1 MTLKARPISELT
13 PKDGLVLVYWG
24 ENVAPALFDAEYI
37 HARIASG
44 AVHPMYWAHLPKLE
58 VVPPPTPA
66 PKMYCWV
73 RYHAST
79 NITCPAVITEIDS
92 KGMVCLTIFP
102 PANYD
107 GSVKREYIRNGYGT
121 EPGQWSYPEEAA
133 CPAQP
138 EV

>member
-44 AVHPMYWAHLPKLE
+44 AVQPMYWAHLPKLE
-58 VVPPPTPA
+58 VAPPPPPA
-66 PKMYCWV
+66 PKMFCWV
-73 RYHAST
+73 QYRLRQSGA
-79 NITCPAVITEIDS
+79 ICPATITRINDD
-92 KGMVCLTIFP
+92 GTVGIAAFP
-102 PANYD
+102 HFGF
-107 GSVKREYIRNGYGT
+107 GSIITDADVPYGT

>member
-13 PKDGLVLVYWG
+13 PKDGPVLIYWSDT
-24 ENVAPALFDAEYI
+24 ATPILFDDAEWI
-37 HARIASG
+37 HAQIASG
-44 AVHPMYWAHLPKLE
+44 TMAPMYWAPLPKLE
-58 VVPPPTPA
+58 VEPPPTPA

-79 NITCPAVITEIDS
+79 KITCPAVITEIDS

-121 EPGQWSYPEEAA
+121 APGQWSYPEETA
-133 CPAQP
+133 
-138 EV
+138 